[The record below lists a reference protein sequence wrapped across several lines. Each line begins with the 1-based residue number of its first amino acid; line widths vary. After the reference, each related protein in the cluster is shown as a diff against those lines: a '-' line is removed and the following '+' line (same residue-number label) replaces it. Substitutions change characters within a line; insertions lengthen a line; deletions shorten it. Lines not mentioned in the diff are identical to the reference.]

1 MRILTVNFWIVAAT
15 AVGLAVGSSAA
26 TLVVPGQLANANG
39 DGSASFQ
46 FNNERIQQAYSSGL
60 FSALAAPAMEISE
73 VRFRV
78 DPFSPTFSS
87 NVEVELRLS
96 TTLQNPDG
104 LNLAFASNIGPD
116 EVVALPRS
124 TLLWQGN
131 PGSSF
136 DVVVPLP
143 NHFVYMPSK
152 GHLLMDI
159 TLFKVGTQAGN
170 LDAQLTA
177 GDGMSILFG
186 ATTTP
191 TGNITGEGFV
201 TAFTYQAVPEPSTWT
216 LATLGLVAILKGR
229 KHVASRDR

>member
-1 MRILTVNFWIVAAT
+1 MKILTINFWIVSGTALGLFT
-15 AVGLAVGSSAA
+15 AVNAA

-46 FNNERIQQAYSSGL
+46 FNNERIQQAYSSSL

-73 VRFRV
+73 IRFRV
-78 DPFSPTFSS
+78 NPLSPPFSS
-87 NVEVELRLS
+87 NTEVELRLS

-104 LNLAFASNIGPD
+104 LNLAFAANKGPD

-124 TLLWQGN
+124 TLAWQGN
-131 PGSSF
+131 PGLSF

-159 TLFKVGTQAGN
+159 TVFNIGTQVGD

-177 GDGMSILFG
+177 GDGMSTLFG

-191 TGNITGEGFV
+191 AGSITSAGFV
-201 TAFTYQAVPEPSTWT
+201 TAFTYQAVPEPSAWA
-216 LATLGLVAILKGR
+216 LATLGLVAILKWR
-229 KHVASRDR
+229 KRVASR